1 MAFVLRGDYKG
12 VPATI
17 SWLEP
22 GRIDS
27 RPSALGM
34 AALDLVREGAII
46 QDGPGGADVLADV
59 LEPRAALVT
68 LRSVF
73 DRPEQVDV
81 EGEVPGAAGADDAV
95 PRPTA

>member
-1 MAFVLRGDYKG
+1 MAFVLHGDYKG
-12 VPATI
+12 VPATL

-46 QDGPGGADVLADV
+46 RDGDGPDVLADV

-73 DRPEQVDV
+73 DRPDQVQV
-81 EGEVPGAAGADDAV
+81 EGEVPGVTPAPGA
-95 PRPTA
+95 PEG